1 MKDLVKYFRSRLPEI
16 YIKTLPIYI
25 ISILALSLGIL
36 YFPKGKYWIVC
47 MGILLLITLICDR
60 ISKYITIKSIY
71 NSGIISSSMRF
82 NIDNYSIVKMIILS
96 IFLIPISELLYLVS
110 YTLVIPGIIIDI
122 LFRTYFMQS
131 IISGNSTIVL
141 LVKKNEFPLKVRIT
155 DYSKGSIVTIVVN
168 TIYRIVL
175 MILFYMFIFKSYQEL
190 FSIRFYNTFIT
201 LVVSFVVITIVKIL
215 LQPYMNYKDTLWAM
229 MCVDP
234 ALGGI
239 EVNPY
244 GTIEDNYN
252 PNDYYKENSDD
263 NSYNNSYNNLN
274 YNQEYDNSYNNPYSN
289 DQYTQNLY
297 NLSINSVET
306 VFGIDGEAYNYYPGY
321 GYYEKISTG
330 EIIYYDP
337 QLYNNGGN

>member
-16 YIKTLPIYI
+16 YIKTLPIYV
-25 ISILALSLGIL
+25 ISILALALGIL

-47 MGILLLITLICDR
+47 MGILLLVTLICDR

-71 NSGIISSSMRF
+71 NSGIISSNMRF
-82 NIDNYSIVKMIILS
+82 NIDNYSIVKIIILS
-96 IFLIPISELLYLVS
+96 IFLIPVSELLYLVS

-141 LVKKNEFPLKVRIT
+141 LVKKNEFPVKVRIT

-175 MILFYMFIFKSYQEL
+175 MILFYMFTFKSYQEL

-201 LVVSFVVITIVKIL
+201 LVVSFVIITIVKIL

-244 GTIEDNYN
+244 GTIEDKYT
-252 PNDYYKENSDD
+252 PKDYYEEDIEDD
-263 NSYNNSYNNLN
+263 SYNNSY
-274 YNQEYDNSYNNPYSN
+274 YGQEYNANLCNNQYENNQYN
-289 DQYTQNLY
+289 QNLY
-297 NLSINSVET
+297 NSSINTVET
-306 VFGIDGEAYNYYPGY
+306 VFGTDGEAYNYYPEY

-337 QLYNNGGN
+337 QSYNNGGY